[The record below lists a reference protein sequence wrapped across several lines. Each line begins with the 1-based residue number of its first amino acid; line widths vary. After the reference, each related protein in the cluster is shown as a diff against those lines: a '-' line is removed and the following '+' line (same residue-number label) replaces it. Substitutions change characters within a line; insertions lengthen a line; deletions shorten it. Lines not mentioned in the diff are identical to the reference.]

1 MKKFISY
8 PSTPQFREIV
18 GNVNRHNNFVGLDE
32 NGNAIYDQ
40 SKPKPIIK
48 FIGTVKLHGTNA
60 SVMYNDESGIWVQ
73 SRSNIITPEK
83 DNAGF
88 AWFVESKKEFFQ
100 KLFNQIKE
108 KYSINT
114 TLNTIGIYSEWAGA
128 NIQKGVGICNI
139 EKSCFIYG
147 IKISPVTEIEEEQK
161 NNSAYWVDYYG
172 FKDKENK
179 IYNMLDFKT
188 YEIDVDFNR
197 PELIQNKIVEMTLEV
212 ENECPVAKEF
222 GFPNTIGEGIVFTN
236 IDENGV
242 RIFWKSKG
250 EKHAGVSKVK
260 TLKQVDDIKVAKC
273 IELAE
278 KVTPAWRLEQMLNE
292 TFDTIN
298 GGTLDVKQM
307 GLYIK
312 AVMNDV
318 IKEETLTISDY
329 GLELKDITKYISEI
343 TKNFFFQRLNQEVGL
358 K

>member
-32 NGNAIYDQ
+32 NGDAIYDQ

-88 AWFVESKKEFFQ
+88 AWFVESKKKFFQ

-147 IKISPVTEIEEEQK
+147 IKISPITEIEEEQK

-197 PELIQNKIVEMTLEV
+197 PELSQNKIVEMTLEV

-222 GFPNTIGEGIVFTN
+222 GFLNTIGEGIVFTN
-236 IDENGV
+236 IKDGV
-242 RIFWKSKG
+242 RIFFKSKG
-250 EKHAGVSKVK
+250 EAHSATSKVK
-260 TLKQVDDIKVAKC
+260 TLKVVDDEKINKC
-273 IELAE
+273 IEISE
-278 KVTPAWRLEQMLNE
+278 KVTPSWRLNQMVDE

-298 GGTLDVKQM
+298 GGQLDVKQM
-307 GLYIK
+307 GSFIK
-312 AVMNDV
+312 AVINDV
-318 IKEETLTISDY
+318 IKEDSDIISDA
-329 GLELKDITKYISEI
+329 GLEIKEIAKYISEI
-343 TKNFFFQRLNQEVGL
+343 SRKFFFQRLNEDIGL